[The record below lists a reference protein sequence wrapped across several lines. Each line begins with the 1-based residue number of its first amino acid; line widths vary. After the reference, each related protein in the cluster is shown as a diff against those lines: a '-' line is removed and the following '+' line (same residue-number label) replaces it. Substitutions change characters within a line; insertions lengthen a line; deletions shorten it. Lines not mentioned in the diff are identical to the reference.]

1 MADQQGVLAQPGRPL
16 RWAAGLIALFAI
28 GASLLAWS
36 GYTNQSGRVIDEAEL
51 RARGAAADVNRF
63 VRARHQTLNAI
74 ASLPAIVSGDPEQ
87 IRPVLVDL
95 ADRDLG
101 FDTIISWVDLN
112 GLVQARSDGDT
123 GPPVDVSDRP
133 HILAALSGSPSVSS
147 GVLGAVNQFP
157 VVAFIVPTYGADG
170 TVNGALGSGI
180 RLGPDSVAAE
190 SLRFAGGADVVVVD
204 QAGQVIAGPR
214 PVDGLEQ
221 VAAEFPI
228 EAMRDD
234 RDGGVLRS
242 ATGPYGDADELVGYS
257 LVPSAGWVVL
267 EERPAAEAFGP
278 ATAAFALQLVL
289 ILGGSAVA
297 IIVLVW
303 ASRRLDAAV
312 QQQSIAYASERATR
326 LELEAAVAQ
335 LEERQVLRDAF
346 VGVMSHELRTPVTTI
361 YGAAKLLAKQPRR
374 PELETL
380 VEDIEEEADRLY
392 RITEDLLVLSRAEH
406 GLVEIRPEPVL
417 VQRLVP
423 SVVAEVGRRF
433 ANLQVSV
440 DLAPALPPIAGDEA
454 ALRQVLVNLLT
465 NAAKYGDGQ
474 PIRVAA
480 EATAGHVMLRVE
492 DHGPGLPEAELA
504 PIFDLFY
511 RSNVNARRA
520 SGTGIGLYV
529 VRQLVHAMQGTV
541 AAYAVE
547 PHGLGFLVELP
558 ADAAV
563 ETEAIPA
570 QVTRIGTPGLP
581 PPASASGAPAGGGAP
596 GGTPAATPPAT
607 PPATPTVAPTLAGD

>member
-1 MADQQGVLAQPGRPL
+1 MQ
-16 RWAAGLIALFAI
+16 
-28 GASLLAWS
+28 
-36 GYTNQSGRVIDEAEL
+36 
-51 RARGAAADVNRF
+51 
-63 VRARHQTLNAI
+63 
-74 ASLPAIVSGDPEQ
+74 
-87 IRPVLVDL
+87 
-95 ADRDLG
+95 
-101 FDTIISWVDLN
+101 
-112 GLVQARSDGDT
+112 
-123 GPPVDVSDRP
+123 
-133 HILAALSGSPSVSS
+133 
-147 GVLGAVNQFP
+147 
-157 VVAFIVPTYGADG
+157 
-170 TVNGALGSGI
+170 
-180 RLGPDSVAAE
+180 
-190 SLRFAGGADVVVVD
+190 
-204 QAGQVIAGPR
+204 
-214 PVDGLEQ
+214 
-221 VAAEFPI
+221 
-228 EAMRDD
+228 DD
-234 RDGGVLRS
+234 ADGGVLAS
-242 ATGPYGDADELVGYS
+242 ATGPYGDADEVLGYAP
-257 LVPSAGWVVL
+257 VPSAGWLVL
-267 EERPAAEAFGP
+267 EQRPAAEAFGP

-289 ILGGSAVA
+289 ILGGSAIA
-297 IIVLVW
+297 IVVLVW

-312 QQQSIAYASERATR
+312 QEQSVAYASERATR

-433 ANLQVSV
+433 AGLQVSV

-454 ALRQVLVNLLT
+454 VLRQVLVNLLT

-474 PIRVAA
+474 PVRVAA
-480 EATAGHVMLRVE
+480 DADAGHVRVRVE
-492 DHGPGLPEAELA
+492 DHGPGLPEAELD

-529 VRQLVHAMQGTV
+529 VRQLVHAMHGTV
-541 AAYAVE
+541 SAYAVE
-547 PHGLGFLVELP
+547 PSGLGFLVELP

-563 ETEAIPA
+563 ESEVFSAAT
-570 QVTRIGTPGLP
+570 TRIGTPGV
-581 PPASASGAPAGGGAP
+581 PPAGTLSAA
-596 GGTPAATPPAT
+596 TPAAAPSASTTAT
-607 PPATPTVAPTLAGD
+607 PAITPTLAGD